1 MTLYDKQTPE
11 PETKVPGHPSKDVKQ
26 ALEELDKAT
35 ARRTRA
41 VLGVSTDGE
50 ASLTLADEE
59 GNARE
64 GKKISEPRARTHG
77 KTIWPMRARS
87 LDSIKGLVS

>member
-50 ASLTLADEE
+50 ASLTICVHLRKSHTPL
-59 GNARE
+59 G
-64 GKKISEPRARTHG
+64 SC
-77 KTIWPMRARS
+77 
-87 LDSIKGLVS
+87 